1 MKGLR
6 RGSVYIQWNIT
17 QLLERAVTCSNMD
30 GPRDYH
36 TKQSK
41 SERERQIPYVITYM
55 WNLNYDTNE
64 HIYETETD
72 AQT

>member
-41 SERERQIPYVITYM
+41 SEKKGQIPYNVTYM
-55 WNLNYDTNE
+55 WILKYKSN
-64 HIYETETD
+64 
-72 AQT
+72 